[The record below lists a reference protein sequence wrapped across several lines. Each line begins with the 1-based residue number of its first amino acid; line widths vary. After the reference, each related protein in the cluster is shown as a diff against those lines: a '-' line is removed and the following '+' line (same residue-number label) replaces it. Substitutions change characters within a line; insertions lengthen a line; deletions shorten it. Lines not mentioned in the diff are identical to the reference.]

1 MACYKRSRD
10 GGGVREINKR
20 RFFHFGP
27 SLARNSMSAVTLEVI
42 DGANRGQLFEELTP
56 PVTIG
61 REEGNT
67 IQLNDERISR
77 FHIKIQEDDNRLVL
91 TDLDSTNGTKVNGE
105 EMQIRI
111 LRYGDMITV
120 GRSVL
125 RFGSREQIAERL
137 ASLRAGDATDSRT
150 IGEQD
155 SPSSGKAGSLDFEL
169 NWNDDGTAQTTLHAL
184 SPPELPSK
192 LSPGQAA
199 QLFELLE
206 YLHIRIRHLLGTAK
220 EDDGERISL
229 EQRRWQNLL
238 ELQASLA
245 EYQRK
250 IGEPRE

>member
-1 MACYKRSRD
+1 M
-10 GGGVREINKR
+10 
-20 RFFHFGP
+20 
-27 SLARNSMSAVTLEVI
+27 VTLEVV
-42 DGANRGQLFEELTP
+42 DGSNRGQLYEDLIP

-77 FHIKIQEDDNRLVL
+77 FHVKIQDDDDRMVL

-137 ASLRAGDATDSRT
+137 AGLRGAEATDSRT
-150 IGEQD
+150 IGEED
-155 SPSSGKAGSLDFEL
+155 APNSSKAGSLEFEL
-169 NWNDDGTAQTTLHAL
+169 NWNEEAGEQTTLHTL

-199 QLFELLE
+199 QLAELLE
-206 YLHIRIRHLLGTAK
+206 YLHVRIRHLLDTSK
-220 EDDGERISL
+220 EEDGERISL
-229 EQRRWQNLL
+229 EQRQWQNLL
-238 ELQASLA
+238 DLQARLA
-245 EYQRK
+245 EYQRR
-250 IGEPRE
+250 IGEPGE